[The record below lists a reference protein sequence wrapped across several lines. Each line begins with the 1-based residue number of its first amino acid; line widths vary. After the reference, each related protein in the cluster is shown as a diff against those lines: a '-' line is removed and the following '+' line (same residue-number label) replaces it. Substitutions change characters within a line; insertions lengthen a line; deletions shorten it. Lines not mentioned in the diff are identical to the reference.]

1 MKTKVLAL
9 IVVLALALSGCA
21 LFQTPCSKAGQAQL
35 TDAEMVLKGI
45 QAAYSPLQALVAAIP
60 TAGPII
66 AAAAPVALAAA
77 DVALQNLGAIIASG
91 CANDAQ
97 VTLAQIALTSIQ
109 NLFKQAAVQQALT
122 TPAVQRKLIIL
133 NTK

>member
-1 MKTKVLAL
+1 MKRILTL
-9 IVVLALALSGCA
+9 IIVISMALSGCA
-21 LFQTPCSKAGQAQL
+21 LLQKPCTQAGQAQL

-45 QAAYSPLQALVAAIP
+45 QAVYNPLQALVASIP